1 MARNLFVTALR
12 EAGKQA
18 QRSAQAATRERARM
32 LREEARLTRE
42 MERNNKREEK
52 ERQKQYTEDR
62 IAEVD
67 DQNDE
72 INESIEVLNTL
83 LIEGMNTDPSL
94 NFDSLRVV
102 PKECKLEF
110 GNLATPLVP
119 PAKIAIPKPNVLI
132 AWLPPVKKAYDAK
145 RVASQRFHE
154 KMLAD
159 YQTKE
164 ATRKTFVQKL
174 EEAHVREV
182 HEAEKVANDANA
194 EIDKWQRAFLKGEPE
209 AVAEYFRTVLE
220 SSDYPEGFPQDSR
233 AIYIAESRQLV
244 IEYAL
249 PQMNDVVPM
258 VKAYKYVKASD
269 SITESARPESQ
280 RRSIYS
286 EVVAQTTLRCLWEI
300 FTSDGNC
307 LVDTAVLSGY
317 VDAINPSTGK
327 AIRPCLVTVR
337 VTRDAMNNI
346 DLHMAE
352 AIPCLRELKASFS
365 KSPGELAPV
374 RPILELNMF
383 DARFV
388 QEADVLSTLDHRS
401 NLMDLT
407 PGDFESL
414 ITNLFQKMGLDT
426 KMTQASRDGGV
437 DCVAFDPRP
446 IFGGKVVIQ
455 AKRYKNTVGV
465 SAVRD
470 LYGTMQNEGASKGIL
485 VTTSGYGKA
494 AFDFANGKPLELL
507 DGGNLLYLLKEHSGL
522 DAKIVMPDEW
532 QDISLDRRENE

>member
-1 MARNLFVTALR
+1 
-12 EAGKQA
+12 
-18 QRSAQAATRERARM
+18 
-32 LREEARLTRE
+32 
-42 MERNNKREEK
+42 MERDNKREEK
-52 ERQKQYTEDR
+52 ERQRQYTEDR

-72 INESIEVLNTL
+72 INDSIEVLNTL
-83 LIEGMNTDPSL
+83 LVEGMNTAPSL
-94 NFDSLRVV
+94 NFDSLRVA
-102 PKECKLEF
+102 PKECKLDL
-110 GNLATPLVP
+110 GSLATPLLP
-119 PAKIAIPKPNVLI
+119 PSEKATPKPNILI

-145 RVASQRFHE
+145 RLESQRFHD

-159 YQTKE
+159 YKLKE
-164 ATRKTFVQKL
+164 ATRKTSVQKL
-174 EEAHVREV
+174 EEAYGRQV
-182 HEAEKVANDANA
+182 HEAEKIAKDANA
-194 EIDKWQRAFLKGEPE
+194 EIDKWQRAIVKGEPE

-220 SSDYPEGFPQDSR
+220 SSDYPEGFPRDSR
-233 AIYIAESRQLV
+233 AVYVAESKQLV

-249 PQMNDVVPM
+249 PKMNDVVPM
-258 VKAYKYVKASD
+258 VKTYKYVKTSD
-269 SITESARPESQ
+269 SITESARPENQ

-286 EVVAQTTLRCLWEI
+286 EVVAQTTLRCLWEV
-300 FTSDGNC
+300 FTSDDLC
-307 LVDTAVLSGY
+307 LVDTVVLSGY
-317 VDAINPSTGK
+317 VDTINPSTGK
-327 AIRPCLVTVR
+327 GIRPCLVTVR
-337 VTRDAMNNI
+337 VTRDAINNI
-346 DLHMAE
+346 DLQKAE

-388 QEADVLSTLDHRS
+388 QESDVLSTLDYRS

-532 QDISLDRRENE
+532 QDIALDRRENE